1 MFDWNDILDFWFG
14 ELDEDGLPD
23 RFHRNRWFRS
33 DRRFDQ
39 EIRYRFLSLVLFA
52 SESGLAHW
60 RKQAGGS
67 LAEII
72 LLDQFSRNIYRG
84 NALAYEHDKAA
95 RTLTRQAMN
104 KGQDMML
111 PPVQRAFL
119 YMPLQHSERLEDQDL
134 SVECYEQ
141 LAASVDGLLGEFMES
156 FVQAA
161 HDHRDIIGEFGRF
174 PHRNAVLKRPSTPGE
189 EEYLKK
195 GRRFGQ

>member
-14 ELDEDGLPD
+14 KLDEEGVPD
-23 RFHRNRWFRS
+23 RFHRNRWFHA

-60 RKQAGGS
+60 RKQAGGA

-84 NALAYEHDKAA
+84 NALAYEHDKIA

-111 PPVQRAFL
+111 PAVHRAFL

-141 LAASVDGLLGEFMES
+141 LAASADGILGDFMTS

-161 HDHRDIIGEFGRF
+161 HDHREIIAEFGRF
-174 PHRNAVLKRPSTPGE
+174 PHRNAVLKRLSTPGE
-189 EEYLKK
+189 EEYLMK